1 MGSPSASTIPTAL
14 REGVRV
20 STLTGVGLASL
31 ASLLLELALTR
42 MFSVILFYH
51 FAFMAISIA
60 LLGLGAGGLAA
71 FLWFRRTER
80 GALAPARAAGHACAA
95 SAAATVLALAVI
107 LHADI
112 SLQVSWANFGA
123 LAVLYLIAAL
133 PFVFGGFAVA
143 AIIAASPEQVHRLYC
158 ADLAGAAAACLGL
171 VPLLDWLGG
180 PSTILAAAALV
191 MAAAAAFDRR
201 WRRWGGAAALAL
213 AALAG
218 ADQQGRRFD
227 ITYAKGV
234 RRQHILYH
242 RWNHLSRI
250 EVQQGADGSRTIL
263 IDSDAATAIVPF
275 SAQQARQD
283 PKVAYAYT
291 QVSADAVY
299 AARPKATALIIGP
312 GGGGDV
318 MRAVLAGSPRVT
330 AVEINP
336 IIVRDLMLGRDRAY
350 SHDLYGRPPVDAV
363 VAEGRNYVRHS
374 RQQYGVVQATM
385 VDTWASTAAGA
396 MALSE
401 ANLYTVQ
408 AFSEYLRHLRPH
420 GLISMTRWEFRRP
433 REALR
438 IVALGIAALR
448 QTYGVTDP
456 GRYIAVLSDGRL
468 DRQGVTV
475 TTLIGREPLTPG
487 DLARLRRFAAAH
499 PPVQI
504 QYLPGGKA
512 DNVYRQLLDSPD
524 PSRFEA
530 QYQFDITPPTD
541 NRPFFFYTLKT
552 ATVLRDLFS
561 PLAASAM
568 DFKNNLALFILLSLL
583 VISVAAVGI
592 FLFLPLRWARVA
604 PPPGAALD
612 LAYFVALGLGYIL
625 LEVAFIQQFILF
637 LGNPVYAL
645 TVVVFVMLASSSA
658 GALWGRRHHACLCMR
673 LVVTGILVLVA
684 VYLWGLASWLGGWVG
699 DPLWAR
705 MLITVGLLFPLA
717 FLQGLPFPAGIRWLA
732 ASGPE
737 TVAWAWAV
745 NAAASVL
752 GSVLAMVI
760 AIHWGMAAAMATGGA
775 AYFAAGGLTFR
786 FHARHEAMLREG
798 AYPAETASARA

>member
-1 MGSPSASTIPTAL
+1 ML
-14 REGVRV
+14 GVA
-20 STLTGVGLASL
+20 LASV

-42 MFSVILFYH
+42 MFSVVLFYH

-60 LLGLGAGGLAA
+60 LLGLGAGGLGA
-71 FLWFRRTER
+71 FLWFRQRS
-80 GALAPARAAGHACAA
+80 GAHVPRAAAHACAA
-95 SAAATVLALAVI
+95 SAATTLLALAVI

-112 SLQVSWANFGA
+112 SLAVSWHNFLA
-123 LAVLYLIAAL
+123 LAALYLIAAL
-133 PFVFGGFAVA
+133 PFFFSGFAVA
-143 AIIAASPEQVHRLYC
+143 AVIAASPEQVHRLYC
-158 ADLAGAAAACLGL
+158 ADLAGAAAACLAL
-171 VPLLDWLGG
+171 VPLMDWLGG
-180 PSTILAAAALV
+180 PSTILAAAALA

-201 WRRWGGAAALAL
+201 WRRWGAAAVLAL

-218 ADQQGRRFD
+218 ADQQGRIFD
-227 ITYAKGV
+227 ITYAKGMK
-234 RRQHILYH
+234 REHIRYR
-242 RWNHLSRI
+242 RWNSLSRI
-250 EVQQGADGSRTIL
+250 EVQQEPNGDRTIL

-275 SAQQARQD
+275 SAQQARRD
-283 PKVAYAYT
+283 PKLAYAYT
-291 QVSADAVY
+291 RVSANAAY
-299 AARPKATALIIGP
+299 AARPGATALIIGP

-318 MRAVLAGSPRVT
+318 MRAVLADSPRVT
-330 AVEINP
+330 GVEINP

-350 SHDLYGRPPVDAV
+350 SHDLYGRPPVQVV
-363 VAEGRNYVRHS
+363 VAEGRNYLRHS
-374 RQQYGVVQATM
+374 PDHYGVVQATM

-408 AFSEYLRHLRPH
+408 AFSEYLRHLKPH
-420 GLISMTRWEFRRP
+420 GLVSITRWEFRRP

-438 IVALGIAALR
+438 VVALGIAALR
-448 QTYGVTDP
+448 HAFGVTDP

-475 TTLIGREPLTPG
+475 TTLIAREPLTTG
-487 DLARLRRFAAAH
+487 DLMRLRQFAAAH

-504 QYLPGGKA
+504 QYLPGVPA
-512 DNVYRQLLDSPD
+512 DNIYHRLLESRD

-530 QYQFDITPPTD
+530 QYRFDITPPTD

-552 ATVLRDLFS
+552 AAVLRDLAS
-561 PLAASAM
+561 PAAASAM

-583 VISVAAVGI
+583 VISAAAVAA
-592 FLFLPLRWARVA
+592 FLLLPLRWARVA
-604 PPPGAALD
+604 PPPGATLD

-673 LVVTGILVLVA
+673 LVVTGIVVLVG
-684 VYLWGLASWLGGWVG
+684 VYLWGLAGWLGGWVG
-699 DPLWAR
+699 MPFAAR
-705 MLITVGLLFPLA
+705 LLITIGLLFPLA
-717 FLQGLPFPAGIRWLA
+717 FLQGLPFPAGIRWVA

-760 AIHWGMAAAMATGGA
+760 AIHWGMAAALAAGGA
-775 AYFAAGGLTFR
+775 AYCAAGALTFR
-786 FHARHEAMLREG
+786 YHSRHAAMLQQEAAMRTQTE
-798 AYPAETASARA
+798 AARA